1 MQTLTFNTTT
11 KQVQLKI
18 SERDSSIVIES
29 FNNVSTVKCSEF
41 GFYEIMQKLSEDSI
55 SAIPV
60 MRVPIANTNM
70 IIMK

>member
-55 SAIPV
+55 SAVPV

>member
-11 KQVQLKI
+11 KQVQLL
-18 SERDSSIVIES
+18 SDERGNSKVFES
-29 FNNVSTVKCSEF
+29 FENVSTVKCSEL
-41 GFYEIMQKLSEDSI
+41 GFYEIMQKQNMETI

-70 IIMK
+70 LIIK

>member
-41 GFYEIMQKLSEDSI
+41 GFYEVMQKLSEDSI

-70 IIMK
+70 IITK